1 MKIKYGDLKRLIR
14 EEREYAEALQEI
26 FGMGK
31 KKVSGEAMGSAHFA
45 GALDKFMED
54 LFGLNKQVEELHKV
68 APQGPAK
75 AIVAGIHSDLFNK
88 AAEIR
93 KYVEQLKT
101 MAKKGGAPQ
110 KGAAPASV

>member
-1 MKIKYGDLKRLIR
+1 MRTTIGAIRTLIR

-26 FGMGK
+26 FG
-31 KKVSGEAMGSAHFA
+31 KKVDFGGK
-45 GALDKFMED
+45 LDQIVQN
-54 LFGLNKQVEELHKV
+54 LFNINKEVEEAHKL
-68 APQGPAK
+68 APAGPAK

-88 AAEIR
+88 VAEIR

-110 KGAAPASV
+110 KGAAPASA